1 MELWDI
7 PAIDQHAHN
16 LLKPEAIASRPYAAA
31 FTEAHHPDIIDNH
44 VCHTLFYRRS
54 LRDMADLLKC
64 KPQESEIIAS
74 RNNLGLEELTKV
86 CFNAANLDAILL
98 DDGFLPQEILPW
110 QWHQQFVSVRRLL
123 RIEDVAQNLISQVNS
138 FEEFRERFR
147 AEIDP
152 PPPEVVGFKS
162 IAAYRTGLEIKPVEL
177 AMVKDKF
184 NQIKQTTGE
193 QDLPTDNTITVIATQ
208 GSNLKSLETG
218 NECVSPREQVPR
230 LSDKSLIDFLII
242 QTLEVAAKHKIPIQ
256 FHTGF
261 GDPDLDLRQ
270 ANPLH
275 LRFLLEDNRFRDVPI
290 VLLHT
295 SYPYT
300 REAGYL
306 ASVYPNVYI
315 GLGLAI
321 PSLSMAGMRNI
332 ISQLM
337 ELAPVSKLM
346 YSSDAH
352 LIPDLYYLG
361 AKWGRKVL
369 GEVLDDAVKDADL
382 TVKEAEEMA
391 VAVLRG
397 NSDRVYGLNV

>member
-1 MELWDI
+1 
-7 PAIDQHAHN
+7 
-16 LLKPEAIASRPYAAA
+16 
-31 FTEAHHPDIIDNH
+31 
-44 VCHTLFYRRS
+44 
-54 LRDMADLLKC
+54 
-64 KPQESEIIAS
+64 
-74 RNNLGLEELTKV
+74 
-86 CFNAANLDAILL
+86 
-98 DDGFLPQEILPW
+98 
-110 QWHQQFVSVRRLL
+110 
-123 RIEDVAQNLISQVNS
+123 
-138 FEEFRERFR
+138 
-147 AEIDP
+147 
-152 PPPEVVGFKS
+152 
-162 IAAYRTGLEIKPVEL
+162 
-177 AMVKDKF
+177 MVKDKF

-193 QDLPTDNTITVIATQ
+193 
-208 GSNLKSLETG
+208 K
-218 NECVSPREQVPR
+218 VPR
-230 LSDKSLIDFLII
+230 LSDKSLIDFLIT

-315 GLGLAI
+315 GFGLAI
-321 PSLSMAGMRNI
+321 PSLSVAGMRNI

-337 ELAPVSKLM
+337 ELTPVSKLM

-369 GEVLDDAVKDADL
+369 GQVLEDSVKDGDL

-397 NSDRVYGLNV
+397 NSDRVYGLDY

>member
-16 LLKPEAIASRPYAAA
+16 LLKPEFIANRPYAAA
-31 FTEAHHPDIIDNH
+31 FTEAHHPDIINNH
-44 VCHTLFYRRS
+44 VRHTLFYRRS

-64 KPQESEIIAS
+64 EPQESEIITE
-74 RNNLGLEELTKV
+74 RNNLGLEELTKI

-98 DDGFLPQEILPW
+98 DDGFLPKQILPW
-110 QWHQQFVSVRRLL
+110 KWHQQFVPVRRLL
-123 RIEDVAQNLISQVNS
+123 RIEDVAQNLIPQVNS
-138 FEEFRERFR
+138 FEEFWERFR

-162 IAAYRTGLEIKPVEL
+162 IAAYRTGLEIKPVKL
-177 AMVKDKF
+177 PLVKYQF
-184 NQIKQTTGE
+184 NLIKETTNG
-193 QDLPTDNTITVIATQ
+193 
-208 GSNLKSLETG
+208 K
-218 NECVSPREQVPR
+218 SPR
-230 LSDKSLIDFLII
+230 LNNKSLIDFLVI
-242 QTLEVAAKHKIPIQ
+242 QTLEVATKHKIPIQ

-290 VLLHT
+290 VLLHA

-315 GLGLAI
+315 GFGLAI
-321 PSLSMAGMRNI
+321 PSLSVAGMGNV

-337 ELAPVSKLM
+337 ELAPISKLM

-369 GEVLDDAVKDADL
+369 GQVLDESVRDGDL
-382 TVKEAEEMA
+382 TVKEADELA

-397 NSDRVYGLNV
+397 NSDRVYGLDY